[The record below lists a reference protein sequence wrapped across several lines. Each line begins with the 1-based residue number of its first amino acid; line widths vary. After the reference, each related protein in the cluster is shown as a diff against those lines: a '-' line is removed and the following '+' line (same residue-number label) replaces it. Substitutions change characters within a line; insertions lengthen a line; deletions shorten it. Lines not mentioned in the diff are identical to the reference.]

1 MQRRNEFN
9 LQHWIASGKVAT
21 FSPRLMAVCRARLPV
36 MTRRIAEDRSLP
48 PLLSC
53 SEIRQ
58 ENAAG
63 CRSRGGYFYL
73 TPRAL

>member
-21 FSPRLMAVCRARLPV
+21 FSPRLMAVCRASLPV
-36 MTRRIAEDRSLP
+36 MTRRIAEDRSLSP
-48 PLLSC
+48 LSC
-53 SEIRQ
+53 AEIWQ